1 MKETIVKE
9 FFWLIIGSLF
19 SLILSFVFLG
29 LLDLTSSAEKLNEI
43 EKVFSVQLYI
53 LGFIVSLISIYIV
66 RIVVSA
72 IKKIYS
78 QMIPYP

>member
-53 LGFIVSLISIYIV
+53 LGFIVSLISIYIF

-72 IKKIYS
+72 IKKYIHR
-78 QMIPYP
+78 

>member
-9 FFWLIIGSLF
+9 LFWLIIGSLF

-29 LLDLTSSAEKLNEI
+29 LLDLTSSAEMLNEI

-72 IKKIYS
+72 IKKYIHR
-78 QMIPYP
+78 

>member
-72 IKKIYS
+72 IKKYIYR
-78 QMIPYP
+78 

>member
-1 MKETIVKE
+1 MKAAIVKE

-29 LLDLTSSAEKLNEI
+29 LLDLTSGAEELNEI

-53 LGFIVSLISIYIV
+53 VGCVVSLISIYII

-72 IKKIYS
+72 IRKYI
-78 QMIPYP
+78 IR

>member
-29 LLDLTSSAEKLNEI
+29 LLDLTSSAEMLNEI

-72 IKKIYS
+72 IKKYIHK
-78 QMIPYP
+78 

>member
-29 LLDLTSSAEKLNEI
+29 LLDLTSSAENLNEI

-72 IKKIYS
+72 IKKYIHK
-78 QMIPYP
+78 

>member
-1 MKETIVKE
+1 MKAAIVKE

-29 LLDLTSSAEKLNEI
+29 LLDLTSGAEELNEI

-53 LGFIVSLISIYIV
+53 VGCVVSLISIYII

-72 IKKIYS
+72 IKKY
-78 QMIPYP
+78 MIR

>member
-72 IKKIYS
+72 IKKYIRR
-78 QMIPYP
+78 

>member
-1 MKETIVKE
+1 MKAAIVKE

-29 LLDLTSSAEKLNEI
+29 LLDLTSGAEELNEI

-53 LGFIVSLISIYIV
+53 EGCVVSLISIYII

-72 IKKIYS
+72 IKKYI
-78 QMIPYP
+78 IR

>member
-9 FFWLIIGSLF
+9 FFWLVIGSLF

-72 IKKIYS
+72 IKKYIYR
-78 QMIPYP
+78 